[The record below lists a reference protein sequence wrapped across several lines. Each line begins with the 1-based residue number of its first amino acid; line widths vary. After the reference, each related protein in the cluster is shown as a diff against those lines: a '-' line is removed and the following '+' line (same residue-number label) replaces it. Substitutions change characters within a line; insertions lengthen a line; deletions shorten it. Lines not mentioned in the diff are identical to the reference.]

1 MITSGKL
8 KILRDKSKSPNK
20 KQSNSKRDLQDK
32 DKASSIVQLEE
43 NNKVIFAQL
52 QSSEEEILNL
62 SKKASN
68 SEKSWTELKKHNEQ
82 LTAQPERSVTE
93 TSAIDYRKYLK
104 KEFDVL
110 AIRARSTSTRSR
122 DPYLHSKNVKIRV
135 AA

>member
-1 MITSGKL
+1 MFFPLSHLESPMLRRVGPPANQTDKILEKSLMITSGKL

-20 KQSNSKRDLQDK
+20 KQSNSMGDLQYK

-93 TSAIDYRKYLK
+93 TSAIDYRK
-104 KEFDVL
+104 
-110 AIRARSTSTRSR
+110 
-122 DPYLHSKNVKIRV
+122 
-135 AA
+135 